1 MQGLSLEDQLLNG
14 NAKRIDLDDDI
25 IFDFEMNAFEIYAN
39 DDHELILWSEQMYV
53 EVLMDQRLDD
63 LIWEEAPT

>member
-14 NAKRIDLDDDI
+14 AAKRIDLDDDI
-25 IFDFEMNAFEIYAN
+25 IFDFEMNDFESYAN
-39 DDHELILWSEQMYV
+39 DDHELILWSEQMYA